1 MRDTSSTMDE
11 VAMKDET
18 QFPASVMFGGSFE
31 FSEPTIYDW
40 VVPFGRASIENEA
53 VDDAENLAAT
63 GQVSPRAQAD
73 DRSRFWITFEGGGG
87 DIFTS
92 QNVKSMCEV
101 EQIFLNTQ
109 DYTRYCKLNSTSGNC
124 AEPQFTITYA
134 FYGTVANASCPLLS
148 DSVKDTETRSP
159 VFTERTR
166 SQIDLGTPLEGY
178 NSPTDRQS
186 EQQIDFLDFYEYV
199 KDDFFDFFN
208 MEQQWFF
215 SPYRE
220 RQEHNGIRCKWFSGP
235 LTDIE
240 TTEIASGD
248 LLLCIFS
255 LAFVYG
261 WMAFQMKNFF
271 LSTFCMLQV
280 IFSLPLAIVVYRSVF
295 QVPYFQFIHILVIFL
310 VLGIG
315 ADDVFVMYDGW
326 RFSLDAPEIQEMIEN
341 EEDEDDILEKRMEI
355 SFTSSVGSIFTTSF
369 TTIVSFLATS
379 VSPVMPIGSFGI
391 LAATAILLNFILV
404 ISLVPAIL
412 VTNHVWFEKK
422 KFCCYGMYRMILDER
437 DEDKPSVLGDIMGDK
452 RHIEMKEQKESTL
465 GVKKDSIVD
474 GINRKGSTSN
484 LGVLSTAAMGQLYG
498 NTTHEG
504 KNANE
509 DEKVIEENKE
519 ESQEILDKL
528 VSKAYVPAMRQ
539 QYKGYHWVAII
550 MFVFFLIYGITS
562 FAYGL

>member
-1 MRDTSSTMDE
+1 
-11 VAMKDET
+11 
-18 QFPASVMFGGSFE
+18 
-31 FSEPTIYDW
+31 
-40 VVPFGRASIENEA
+40 
-53 VDDAENLAAT
+53 
-63 GQVSPRAQAD
+63 
-73 DRSRFWITFEGGGG
+73 
-87 DIFTS
+87 
-92 QNVKSMCEV
+92 
-101 EQIFLNTQ
+101 
-109 DYTRYCKLNSTSGNC
+109 
-124 AEPQFTITYA
+124 
-134 FYGTVANASCPLLS
+134 
-148 DSVKDTETRSP
+148 
-159 VFTERTR
+159 
-166 SQIDLGTPLEGY
+166 
-178 NSPTDRQS
+178 
-186 EQQIDFLDFYEYV
+186 
-199 KDDFFDFFN
+199 
-208 MEQQWFF
+208 MEQQWLF

-220 RQEHNGIRCKWFSGP
+220 RQEHNGIRCKWFAGP

-261 WMAFQMKNFF
+261 WMAFQMRNFF

-355 SFTSSVGSIFTTSF
+355 SFTSTVGSIFTTSF

-422 KFCCYGMYRMILDER
+422 RCCCYGMYKMILNEE
-437 DEDKPSVLGDIMGDK
+437 DEDKPSVLGDTMQDK
-452 RHIEMKEQKESTL
+452 RHIEMKEQKDSTL
-465 GVKKDSIVD
+465 GVKKASVVD
-474 GINRKGSTSN
+474 GNRKGSTSN
-484 LGVLSTAAMGQLYG
+484 LKILSTTQVSIAMGQIHDDT
-498 NTTHEG
+498 NHEE

-509 DEKVIEENKE
+509 DGKVTEENNE
-519 ESQEILDKL
+519 ESQQVLDML
-528 VSKAYVPAMRQ
+528 VTKVYVPAMRQ
-539 QYKGYHWVAII
+539 QYKGYHWVAVI

-562 FAYGL
+562 FAYGTQLALPDESTEFLPSDNMLVEVPDELVDNYIPGELSSFVELRYPFGIDDFDRGSFNVYDPSKDRGNVEFSNGFDFFPVNFYPFLFSLYLFDLFLFCRPRNFTFILNNYIY